1 MTTIN
6 CSSDCK
12 HQIDGKCMLE
22 DAIFNSLSIETDC
35 VYFEENLGK
44 GSTGVICKAIDE

>member
-22 DAIFNSLSIETDC
+22 DAISDSLSAETDC
-35 VYFEENLGK
+35 VCYEENLDKGK
-44 GSTGVICKAIDE
+44 PAVICKVSDE

>member
-12 HQIDGKCMLE
+12 HQKDGKCMLE
-22 DAIFNSLSIETDC
+22 DAISNSLSIETDC
-35 VYFEENLGK
+35 VCYEENIDKGK
-44 GSTGVICKAIDE
+44 SAIICRPSHE

>member
-22 DAIFNSLSIETDC
+22 DAISNSLSIETDC
-35 VYFEENLGK
+35 VYYEENLDK
-44 GSTGVICKAIDE
+44 GRSAVICKTTDE